1 MYAYIKGTLEE
12 KTKDSIVVETAGIG
26 YKIFI
31 SEQTM
36 EKLGELGEKVK
47 IYTHYHVREDNISL
61 YGFLSNEELKMFEL
75 LIQVSGIGAKTAIV
89 MLSKITPSEF
99 ALAVI
104 INDIKTLTTI
114 PGVGSKSAQRIVLE
128 LKDKL
133 KTEDAI
139 SKEEISQAT
148 TTANNENIEEAI
160 QALQILGYNK
170 GEIKKVIEKLKVKN
184 ISTEEIIKLALKH
197 LSRT

>member
-1 MYAYIKGTLEE
+1 MYAYIKGSLEE
-12 KTKDSIVVETAGIG
+12 KTKDSIVIEANGVG

-36 EKLGELGEKVK
+36 TKLGELGETTK

-75 LIQVSGIGAKTAIV
+75 LLQVSGVGAKTAIIA
-89 MLSKITPSEF
+89 LSNITPSEF
-99 ALAVI
+99 AMAI
-104 INDIKTLTTI
+104 IANDIKTLTKI
-114 PGVGSKSAQRIVLE
+114 PGIGNKSAQRIVLE

-133 KTEDAI
+133 KTEEAI
-139 SKEEISQAT
+139 SKDNKNKIIID
-148 TTANNENIEEAI
+148 NENTDEAI

-170 GEIKKVIEKLKVKN
+170 NEITKTLDKIEIRGL
-184 ISTEEIIKLALKH
+184 STEEIIKQALK
-197 LSRT
+197 LLAR

>member
-12 KTKDSIVVETAGIG
+12 KTKDSIVIDVSGIG
-26 YKIFI
+26 YRIFI

-36 EKLGELGEKVK
+36 SKLGELGEKVK
-47 IYTHYHVREDNISL
+47 VYTHYHVREDNISL

-75 LIQVSGIGAKTAIV
+75 LLQVSGIGAKTAIA
-89 MLSKITPSEF
+89 MLSTITPSQF
-99 ALAVI
+99 AIAI
-104 INDIKTLTTI
+104 ISNDIKTLTKI

-139 SKEEISQAT
+139 NKDEQVEEKIINSQA
-148 TTANNENIEEAI
+148 ADEAT

-170 GEIKKVIEKLKVKN
+170 SEITKIFDKVDIKGL
-184 ISTEEIIKLALKH
+184 STEDIIKTALKY
-197 LSRT
+197 LAR